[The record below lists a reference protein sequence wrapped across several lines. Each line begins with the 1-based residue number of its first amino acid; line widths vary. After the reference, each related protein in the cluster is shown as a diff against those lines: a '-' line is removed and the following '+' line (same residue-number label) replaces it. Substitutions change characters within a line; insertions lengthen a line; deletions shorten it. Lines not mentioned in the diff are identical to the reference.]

1 MNADNHQRKFLIDGS
16 TIAPSAISQ
25 AAKAQAPVE
34 ISGSPDFG
42 RHLEQSRAVLNHAL
56 ENGLAVYGVTTGFG
70 KCCGKRMIAEVA
82 ELNGTN
88 LIRFHGCGLGAPLDV
103 EDVRAAM
110 ICRLL
115 CFARGYSG
123 VTMALMEK
131 IAAFLNA
138 GITPVVP
145 CEGSVGAS
153 GDLTPMSYVAA
164 ALMGEREVFYK
175 GSRMAAGAALQAA
188 GIEPYDF
195 GPKEPLAMMNGTA
208 IMTGIAV
215 MVLERGRRILNAA
228 ICATALTIH
237 AIHGNAHH
245 YHPAIS
251 AAKPHPGQ
259 NEAAARIAEL
269 LTGKAPDTAFSSDQP
284 ETLQDPYC
292 VRCSPQVLG
301 VLADTDTWARQ
312 WVTTE
317 ANSANDNPLFDPES
331 GDVLMGGNFYG
342 GHIALA
348 MDALKAAL
356 ASVADMA
363 DRQVALM
370 VDANVNRGLPQDL
383 VGVDTADKPF
393 HHGFK
398 AMSISTSA
406 LAAEALKETMPA
418 ASFSR
423 STESHNQDKVS
434 MGSIAARDARRV
446 CELVEKTLG
455 IHLLT
460 AVQGCELR
468 GSVEKRPCLERLVGG
483 IRAIAPAT
491 IEDRPMDTDISRM
504 TEAISASELFAP
516 DFSPVAR

>member
-1 MNADNHQRKFLIDGS
+1 MNANNNKAKLLIDGS
-16 TIAPSAISQ
+16 RISPSEISQ
-25 AAKAQAPVE
+25 AAKAHTPIE
-34 ISGSPDFG
+34 ISGQSDFS
-42 RHLEQSRAVLNHAL
+42 RHMAKSRSVLDHAL
-56 ENGLAVYGVTTGFG
+56 ENGLPVYGVTTGFG
-70 KCCGKRMIAEVA
+70 KCCGKRMVAEVA
-82 ELNGTN
+82 KLNGKN
-88 LIRFHGCGLGAPLDV
+88 LIRFHGCGLGTPFD
-103 EDVRAAM
+103 EEEIRAAM

-123 VTMALMEK
+123 VTMGLMEK
-131 IAAFLNA
+131 IAALLNA

-145 CEGSVGAS
+145 SEGSVGAS

-164 ALMGEREVFYK
+164 ALTGEREVFYQ
-175 GSRMAAGAALQAA
+175 GRRMAAAEALASA

-195 GPKEPLAMMNGTA
+195 APKEPLAMMNGTA
-208 IMTGIAV
+208 VMTGIAV
-215 MVLERGRRILNAA
+215 MVLERVRRILNAA

-259 NEAAARIAEL
+259 NAVADHLAEL
-269 LTGKAPDTAFSSDQP
+269 LTGKATDAAFSSDQP

-292 VRCSPQVLG
+292 VRCSPQILG
-301 VLADTDTWARQ
+301 VLADADVWARQ
-312 WVTTE
+312 WVETE

-342 GHIALA
+342 GHIAMA
-348 MDALKAAL
+348 MDAIKAAL

-406 LAAEALKETMPA
+406 LAAEALKATMPA

-434 MGSIAARDARRV
+434 MGSIAARDARRI
-446 CELVEKTLG
+446 CELTERTLA
-455 IHLLT
+455 IHILT

-468 GSVEKRPCLERLVGG
+468 GSFDKRPHLDRLVAGT
-483 IRAIAPAT
+483 RAIAPAT
-491 IEDRPMDTDISRM
+491 IEDRPMDEDIIRM
-504 TEAISASELFAP
+504 TEAIAASNLFIP